1 MKYDLTKCNNLRWEC
16 IDDKGFCRVFVD
28 AAGDSRISFVHS
40 QVLCMGLPE
49 ETFRKTFEL
58 AKLDTIG
65 NSDKEF
71 LSAVKF
77 IPRAP
82 ETYIDWQ
89 VGDEV
94 EITNNEDYDYG
105 KIVVVAA
112 RINDIVICKY
122 LNTPEVYGTFTCEE
136 LKSHGNLILT
146 GYEKELND
154 DTECEFEEGDV
165 VLVRDDDTET
175 WISGIFEGVRNDS
188 SYPYR
193 IQGTAGYVQC
203 IPYNE
208 KTWRLLGTTDEYKE
222 E

>member
-1 MKYDLTKCNNLRWEC
+1 
-16 IDDKGFCRVFVD
+16 
-28 AAGDSRISFVHS
+28 
-40 QVLCMGLPE
+40 MGLPE

-58 AKLDTIG
+58 DKLDTIG

-94 EITNNEDYDYG
+94 EITNDEDYDYG

-146 GYEKELND
+146 DYEKELAG
-154 DTECEFEEGDV
+154 ESKCEFKEGDV
-165 VLVRDDDTET
+165 VLVRDHDCDS
-175 WISGIFEGVRNDS
+175 WMAGIFSGIAEHAAYKYGVFCN
-188 SYPYR
+188 
-193 IQGTAGYVQC
+193 GYTRYKKC

-208 KTWRLLGTTDEYKE
+208 KTWRLLGTTDNYE
-222 E
+222 ENE

>member
-1 MKYDLTKCNNLRWEC
+1 MELFEKSFAIDNSYATDDFLRDFS
-16 IDDKGFCRVFVD
+16 I
-28 AAGDSRISFVHS
+28 
-40 QVLCMGLPE
+40 
-49 ETFRKTFEL
+49 
-58 AKLDTIG
+58 
-65 NSDKEF
+65 
-71 LSAVKF
+71 

-94 EITNNEDYDYG
+94 EITNDEDYDYG

-146 GYEKELND
+146 DYEKELAGELKCMFKKGDKVLARDTDEDGVWYAGKFYGLSEFD
-154 DTECEFEEGDV
+154 DVPYSVCLGFEKK
-165 VLVRDDDTET
+165 
-175 WISGIFEGVRNDS
+175 
-188 SYPYR
+188 PYNFPE
-193 IQGTAGYVQC
+193 C

-208 KTWRLLGTTDEYKE
+208 KTWRLLGTTDNYE
-222 E
+222 ENE